1 MKQLVYL
8 TIAILLTVF
17 VVSCKE
23 DDPPLPDNTINFS
36 ASELG
41 IDENESSKS
50 FTINIDRSS
59 TSPLSIV
66 LKIVE
71 SGLVYGTSY
80 TTTPAASNGEITVSI
95 PAGETSANIAI
106 QKVAGKFFDGNETLS
121 LSVGTI
127 PKELVLGSTTALKIT
142 FGAIVSAG
150 SELTLNG
157 GEGGSKA
164 ANSVYVDLS
173 NNEQTAIARKS
184 WNLALYCGEGFAAK
198 LNNTTAS
205 TAIEA
210 NIGVETVVNAT
221 DSASYATALTLTTTA
236 EAMALIDDY
245 SGDLSKT
252 VIKEGKVYVLN
263 LGESQTPLYKV
274 KVTSKDASTYT
285 VQYSKINES
294 AVKSIDVAKNPA
306 YNFVYV
312 SFAEGKTVQVEPAK
326 TKWDIVWGRSVY
338 YTNMGTG
345 AIPYTFADLVLL
357 NSKTETQAVEVLT
370 ETKAYAG
377 FSATDA
383 TSLTYSSSI
392 DVIGSKWRNGGGP
405 TTQPSVKTDRF
416 YVIKD
421 SSGNIY
427 KLQFV
432 SMGPG
437 DGGTRG
443 YPQIKYELLK

>member
-8 TIAILLTVF
+8 NIAILLTVF

-36 ASELG
+36 ATELG

-59 TSPLSIV
+59 TSPLPIV
-66 LKIVE
+66 LKIIE

-80 TTTPAASNGEITVSI
+80 TTSPAASNGEIAFTLPDGV
-95 PAGETSANIAI
+95 TSATISI
-106 QKVAGKFFDGNETLS
+106 EKVAGKFFDGSESLS
-121 LSVGTI
+121 LSIVSA
-127 PKELVLGSTTALKIT
+127 PDELVLGSTTELKIS

-157 GEGGSKA
+157 GEGGSTA

-173 NNEQTAIARKS
+173 NNEQTAVPRKS
-184 WNLALYCGEGFAAK
+184 WNLRLYCGDGFAVK

-205 TAIEA
+205 TAIETS
-210 NIGVETVVNAT
+210 IGVETVVNAT
-221 DSASYATALTLTTTA
+221 DSANYATTLTLTTTA
-236 EAMALIDDY
+236 EALALVDDY
-245 SGDLSKT
+245 SGDLNKT
-252 VIKEGKVYVLN
+252 VIKEGKVYVVN
-263 LGESQTPLYKV
+263 LGESQTPLYKLN
-274 KVTSKDASTYT
+274 VTSKDASTYT
-285 VQYSKINES
+285 VQYAKINES
-294 AVKSIDVAKNPA
+294 TVKRIDVAKNPD

-338 YTNMGTG
+338 YTNMGSG
-345 AIPYTFADLVLL
+345 VIPYTFADLVLL
-357 NSKTETQAVEVLT
+357 NSISGASAAEVTIDVKT
-370 ETKAYAG
+370 YAA
-377 FSATDA
+377 FSATDV
-383 TSLTYSSSI
+383 TSLTFSTAI

-416 YVIKD
+416 YVVKD
-421 SSGNIY
+421 GSGNIY

-432 SMGPG
+432 SMGTG

-443 YPQIKYELLK
+443 YPQIKYERLK